1 MHCKIQFYFIK
12 FILIRKEGHFTRTEY
27 NISLGKK
34 ISWAMFINTAMIT
47 LVVEVLIK
55 SWNNDVYGV
64 LFKKG
69 TFFFLVKFLYLG
81 GVVYNI

>member
-1 MHCKIQFYFIK
+1 
-12 FILIRKEGHFTRTEY
+12 
-27 NISLGKK
+27 
-34 ISWAMFINTAMIT
+34 MFINTAMIT